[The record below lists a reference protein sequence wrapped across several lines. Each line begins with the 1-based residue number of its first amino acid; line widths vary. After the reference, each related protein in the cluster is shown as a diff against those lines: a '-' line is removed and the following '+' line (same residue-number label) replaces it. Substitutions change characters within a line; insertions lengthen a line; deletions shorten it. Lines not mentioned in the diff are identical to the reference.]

1 MKKQIKYTFF
11 LTVTLFALVQFSDN
25 VYAAPSCSVS
35 NRDTS
40 QWEYLSSQ
48 TYSSSAGLKMGITKS
63 GDSVIN
69 CCQLGGGP
77 TQRWV
82 CDTYKVTTPSTPD
95 AGEEENSNENDNNN
109 STPSQTKPSCSG
121 GIDETKWKYLGSDTY
136 FSSAGLK
143 LGKTEGATT
152 LKNCCQLGANQTQRW
167 VCDNYEVILDENGNG
182 NKIDGNV
189 DTNEENSVTCD
200 TENGKYVFDYSKTE
214 SSDLTGVSGNT
225 KICCEQN
232 PGSDY
237 LTGGNATYKCS
248 YYVSGKLIEEGYKP
262 GDPTFEVTD
271 TVGDCGVLSDI
282 LPEIETILD
291 YIKIAAPIMLIV
303 FGCIDFTMPIIS
315 NDKDA
320 LQKAG
325 SKFMKRCIVTIAI
338 FFAAPVIEWLLKLLN
353 DATATTTDT
362 SLCNLGMIFF
372 KF

>member
-1 MKKQIKYTFF
+1 MNLLNKI
-11 LTVTLFALVQFSDN
+11 
-25 VYAAPSCSVS
+25 
-35 NRDTS
+35 
-40 QWEYLSSQ
+40 
-48 TYSSSAGLKMGITKS
+48 
-63 GDSVIN
+63 
-69 CCQLGGGP
+69 
-77 TQRWV
+77 
-82 CDTYKVTTPSTPD
+82 
-95 AGEEENSNENDNNN
+95 GEAELN
-109 STPSQTKPSCSG
+109 
-121 GIDETKWKYLGSDTY
+121 
-136 FSSAGLK
+136 
-143 LGKTEGATT
+143 T
-152 LKNCCQLGANQTQRW
+152 LKKVYQ
-167 VCDNYEVILDENGNG
+167 GNL
-182 NKIDGNV
+182 KDA
-189 DTNEENSVTCD
+189 
-200 TENGKYVFDYSKTE
+200 
-214 SSDLTGVSGNT
+214 L
-225 KICCEQN
+225 
-232 PGSDY
+232 
-237 LTGGNATYKCS
+237 
-248 YYVSGKLIEEGYKP
+248 KLIEEGYKP